1 MDEGGFQIVGHSF
14 DVPFRRRSDY
24 QDYTTFRVDDAL
36 DVFVSDRAAQTVQ
49 SRVAEAA
56 PRESGGLLIG
66 RSFRDDH
73 GRYVVVT
80 DAVCARHE
88 AGAMGSF
95 TLSPAETDALRRE
108 AAVRYPSGD
117 AVGWWH
123 SHLRPSEFSAT
134 DRHNQSVWKDQH
146 DLGLL
151 VFAAGSPWARMYAGP
166 TSRGGVF
173 PLPRNTAPPLP
184 GIAPP
189 GRPSQERQADQH
201 PAFTIL
207 GPEHSQVPVT
217 AGPTPHRRPLTRRS
231 DAIWWVLGG
240 LTVALG
246 LLLIVQLSSGKGSN
260 PPSVSSNAGKVTMSC
275 SALTEPSGASPEEEC
290 RAHGRGRMTWFV
302 DGRLQAFGPTLT
314 FPMSP
319 PERYHVTLRVNGRV
333 AQSRIICYRGNC
345 AG

>member
-24 QDYTTFRVDDAL
+24 QDYIIFRVDDAL
-36 DVFVSDRAAQTVQ
+36 DVFVSERAAQTV
-49 SRVAEAA
+49 RNRAAEAA
-56 PRESGGLLIG
+56 PRESGGLLVG

-80 DAVCARHE
+80 DAVCARQE

-166 TSRGGVF
+166 TCRGGVF
-173 PLPRNTAPPLP
+173 PLPRKTAPPLP
-184 GIAPP
+184 AIAPP
-189 GRPSQERQADQH
+189 GRSPQDRQGDQH

-207 GPEHSQVPVT
+207 DQEHSQGQVT
-217 AGPTPHRRPLTRRS
+217 TRPAPQRRPLTRRS

-246 LLLIVQLSSGKGSN
+246 LLLIYHLGSSSSSGNST
-260 PPSVSSNAGKVTMSC
+260 AAKVTMSC
-275 SALTEPSGASPEEEC
+275 DPGLDSSGLPVEHC
-290 RAHGRGRMTWFV
+290 RAHHGRGHMTWYV
-302 DGRLQAFGPTLT
+302 DGQREGSGPTFQLLLNSLV
-314 FPMSP
+314 P
-319 PERYHVTLRVNGRV
+319 YQVALRVNGRV
-333 AQSRIICYRGNC
+333 VQRQIVCYPSNC
-345 AG
+345 GGRV